1 MAQEVPTSPTC
12 QVIILTA
19 LPVEFRA
26 VVAHL
31 QETQEIIHP
40 QGTIYRVGSFVG
52 NHGPLRVAVAQ
63 IGMGGG
69 SAAVET
75 ERAIHFFRPHLSL
88 FVGIAG
94 GLKDVRLGDVVAAT
108 KVYAYESGKAGHTFE
123 PRPEVW
129 RASYPLEQ
137 RARQEVSDE
146 AWQARL
152 NSPLPDPVPRA
163 HIGALAAGEKGLA
176 STQSAVYTQI
186 KATYGD
192 TLAVEMEGHGFLQ
205 AVHVN
210 HDMHGLVI
218 RRISDLIDNKA
229 DADAGGSQIRAARH
243 AAAFAFQVLAQFT
256 LPSRSEL
263 DTPAAPQKPSFLHSI

>member
-1 MAQEVPTSPTC
+1 MVQKVPTLPAC
-12 QVIILTA
+12 EVIILTA
-19 LPVEFRA
+19 LPVEFQA
-26 VVAHL
+26 VLGHL

-40 QGTIYRVGSFVG
+40 QGTIYRVGSF
-52 NHGPLRVAVAQ
+52 PREADQLQVAVAQ

-75 ERAIHFFRPHLSL
+75 ERAIQFFRPHLSL

-94 GLKDVRLGDVVAAT
+94 GLKDVRLGAVVAAT

-152 NSPLPDPVPRA
+152 GSSLPD
-163 HIGALAAGEKGLA
+163 
-176 STQSAVYTQI
+176 
-186 KATYGD
+186 
-192 TLAVEMEGHGFLQ
+192 
-205 AVHVN
+205 
-210 HDMHGLVI
+210 
-218 RRISDLIDNKA
+218 
-229 DADAGGSQIRAARH
+229 
-243 AAAFAFQVLAQFT
+243 
-256 LPSRSEL
+256 
-263 DTPAAPQKPSFLHSI
+263 

>member
-75 ERAIHFFRPHLSL
+75 ERAIHFFRPHLSP
-88 FVGIAG
+88 FFGIVA
-94 GLKDVRLGDVVAAT
+94 GLKDVWLR
-108 KVYAYESGKAGHTFE
+108 
-123 PRPEVW
+123 
-129 RASYPLEQ
+129 
-137 RARQEVSDE
+137 
-146 AWQARL
+146 
-152 NSPLPDPVPRA
+152 
-163 HIGALAAGEKGLA
+163 
-176 STQSAVYTQI
+176 
-186 KATYGD
+186 
-192 TLAVEMEGHGFLQ
+192 
-205 AVHVN
+205 HV
-210 HDMHGLVI
+210 
-218 RRISDLIDNKA
+218 
-229 DADAGGSQIRAARH
+229 RAANTGSTH
-243 AAAFAFQVLAQFT
+243 EPT
-256 LPSRSEL
+256 
-263 DTPAAPQKPSFLHSI
+263 

>member
-1 MAQEVPTSPTC
+1 MVLEVPPSSMC

-31 QETQEIIHP
+31 QETQEIVHP

-94 GLKDVRLGDVVAAT
+94 VLKEVWLGDFLSAT
-108 KVYAYESGKAGHTFE
+108 KYYAYGPAQAGQSLC
-123 PRPEVW
+123 PSPEAGA
-129 RASYPLEQ
+129 ASFHWGQ
-137 RARQEVSDE
+137 
-146 AWQARL
+146 
-152 NSPLPDPVPRA
+152 
-163 HIGALAAGEKGLA
+163 H
-176 STQSAVYTQI
+176 
-186 KATYGD
+186 
-192 TLAVEMEGHGFLQ
+192 
-205 AVHVN
+205 
-210 HDMHGLVI
+210 
-218 RRISDLIDNKA
+218 
-229 DADAGGSQIRAARH
+229 
-243 AAAFAFQVLAQFT
+243 
-256 LPSRSEL
+256 
-263 DTPAAPQKPSFLHSI
+263 

>member
-94 GLKDVRLGDVVAAT
+94 GLKDVWLGDVVAAT
-108 KVYAYESGKAGHTFE
+108 KVYAYEAGKAGQTFE

-137 RARQEVSDE
+137 RARQEVSEE
-146 AWQARL
+146 AWRGAPPKPPPPPPPRP
-152 NSPLPDPVPRA
+152 SPRP
-163 HIGALAAGEKGLA
+163 
-176 STQSAVYTQI
+176 
-186 KATYGD
+186 
-192 TLAVEMEGHGFLQ
+192 
-205 AVHVN
+205 
-210 HDMHGLVI
+210 
-218 RRISDLIDNKA
+218 
-229 DADAGGSQIRAARH
+229 
-243 AAAFAFQVLAQFT
+243 
-256 LPSRSEL
+256 
-263 DTPAAPQKPSFLHSI
+263 PAAHGQDAAPPP